1 MFTEH
6 LLLPAEKAD
15 LPYVIHHRWGRP
27 TDNYFYHDENCRL
40 LGIICRY
47 DTPDGKQF
55 LPYTLWATERAPNGE
70 WLRRSWPTLRPLY
83 RLDNL
88 AAYPDAIVVI
98 CEGEKAA
105 NAAQQLLPLLEYVCI
120 TSPGGS
126 NAAHRADWSP
136 IKGRTVI
143 IWPDND
149 EPGQHYAQA
158 VIEKLDPSNAISL
171 MPIPSDK
178 PLGWDAA
185 DALAEGWL

>member
-6 LLLPAEKAD
+6 LLLPAEKSD
-15 LPYVIHHRWGRP
+15 LPNVIHHRWGRP

-47 DTPDGKQF
+47 DPPDGKQY
-55 LPYTLWATERAPNGE
+55 LPYTLWATERASHGE
-70 WLRRSWPTLRPLY
+70 WLRRSWPTPRPLY
-83 RLDNL
+83 RLDLL
-88 AAYPDAIVVI
+88 AAHPNATVII
-98 CEGEKAA
+98 CEGEKPA
-105 NAAQQLLPLLEYVCI
+105 NAAQRLLPLPEYVCT

-126 NAAHRADWSP
+126 NAAHRADWSH
-136 IKGRTVI
+136 ITNRTVI

-158 VIEKLDPSNAISL
+158 VANMLAPSNRVSV
-171 MPIPSDK
+171 MVIPPGK
-178 PLGWDAA
+178 PQGWDAA